1 MHSQFGLALKQW
13 RQQRRMSQLDLG
25 LSANVSA
32 RHISFLETGRS
43 RPSRTMVLILC
54 DELDI
59 PLPARNQL
67 LTSAGLAPAYENRGL
82 AASEMKPAEA
92 AVGWMLERHDPF
104 PAMAM
109 DRHWTLLQL
118 NRSAQRLLSGFDLG
132 EGDSLLEAFLDSPQL
147 QASLLN
153 LSEVAFHIRARLRT
167 ESAHQGGDAVLDAAA
182 DRLSALISDGQN
194 GAQYGVD
201 GVLPAFVPTTYS
213 FGGMKLSMFSTM
225 TQFGTAEDIALS
237 ELKIEMLFPADDET
251 RQMLLAL
258 DASH

>member
-1 MHSQFGLALKQW
+1 MNSKFGLVLKQW
-13 RQQRRMSQLDLG
+13 RQLRRMSQLDLG

-43 RPSRTMVLILC
+43 RPSRSMVLILC
-54 DELDI
+54 EELDI

-67 LTSAGLAPAYENRGL
+67 LTAAGLAPAYENRGL
-82 AASEMKPAEA
+82 AADEMKPAEA

-118 NRSAQRLLSGFDLG
+118 NRSGQRLLSSFGLG
-132 EGDSLLEAFLDSPQL
+132 QGDSLLDAFLDSPQL
-147 QASLLN
+147 QSSLLN
-153 LSEVAFHIRARLRT
+153 LSEVALHIRARLRT
-167 ESAHQGGDAVLDAAA
+167 ESAYQGGDHVLDAAA
-182 DRLSALISDGQN
+182 DRLSGLISDEQTIL
-194 GAQYGVD
+194 QYGTE
-201 GVLPAFVPTTYS
+201 GTLPAFVPTTYS
-213 FGGMKLSMFSTM
+213 FAGMKLSLFSTM

-251 RQMLLAL
+251 RNILMAL
-258 DASH
+258 DTSH